1 MLFNSVNFLFFFIAV
16 CLLFF
21 IVRPKHRWIVLLVSS
36 YVFYGA
42 WKYEYLI
49 LIAVSTV
56 VDFLCAKKMDSLST
70 KAERKPFLI
79 ISLIANLGLLCTF
92 KYLDFFIGTFN
103 EITNSEFGFLHLIVP
118 VGISFYT
125 FQTLSYSIDVYQG
138 KMKAE
143 THLGKFAV
151 YVSFF
156 PQLVAG
162 PIERASN
169 LIPQLQENAGRLA
182 YNSTVSGITQVVVG
196 LFKKVV
202 VADAVAIY
210 VNSIYNNHEANSG
223 FTLLFATYLFAIQI
237 YCDFSGYSDIAIGI
251 ARIMGY
257 EFMENFK
264 QPYFSLSVTEFWRRW
279 HISLSSWL
287 KDYLYIPLGG
297 NKKGKIRTY
306 VNLMLTMLIG
316 GLWHGSSWNFVV
328 WGGLNGSYLAI
339 EKTLFGKP
347 NNQKSAP
354 KYLKLIKIIVTFHLI
369 CFTWIFFRAQTFNQ
383 ASSIISSIFE
393 STNFWNLRIQ
403 DTGVFATI
411 LVGLVTFLFLEF
423 TFLRNLNYK
432 NLIEEHHCLKLI
444 ILKVIL
450 ILMIVGLGITEGSQF
465 IYFQF

>member
-1 MLFNSVNFLFFFIAV
+1 
-16 CLLFF
+16 
-21 IVRPKHRWIVLLVSS
+21 
-36 YVFYGA
+36 
-42 WKYEYLI
+42 
-49 LIAVSTV
+49 
-56 VDFLCAKKMDSLST
+56 MDSLSS
-70 KAERKPFLI
+70 KAARKPFLI

-103 EITNSEFGFLHLIVP
+103 GITNSEYGFLHLIVP

-138 KMKAE
+138 KMNAE

-169 LIPQLQENAGRLA
+169 LIPQLQENAGRLQ
-182 YNSTVSGITQVVVG
+182 YNTTVSGLTQVVVG

-202 VADAVAIY
+202 IADAVAIY
-210 VNSIYNNHEANSG
+210 VNSIYNNHEMNTG
-223 FTLLFATYLFAIQI
+223 FTLLFATYLFAVQI

-297 NKKGKIRTY
+297 NKKGKFRTY
-306 VNLMLTMLIG
+306 INLMLTMLIG

-328 WGGLNGSYLAI
+328 WGGLNGSYLAL
-339 EKTLFGKP
+339 EKKFLGGINKNKNTP
-347 NNQKSAP
+347 IHW
-354 KYLKLIKIIVTFHLI
+354 KLVKIIFTFHLI
-369 CFTWIFFRAQTFNQ
+369 CFTWIFFRAQTFHQ
-383 ASSIISSIFE
+383 ASDIISGIFE

-403 DTGVFATI
+403 DTGIFATI
-411 LVGLVTFLFLEF
+411 LVGLVTFAILELS
-423 TFLRNLNYK
+423 FLRKVNYK
-432 NLIEEHHCLKLI
+432 SLVEEHHYMKLI
-444 ILKVIL
+444 ALKVFL
-450 ILMIVGLGITEGSQF
+450 ILLIISFGITEGSQF